1 MRNLIRYILLSLFS
15 GLYLQPLFPA
25 SGQADLIRT
34 AITRLVKVNDSVFVS
49 YRIDIDKKG
58 LSSQKELIVRPVLL
72 SEENTLP
79 LAVIS
84 VKGKSNYNN
93 YKRSLLF
100 QPKATAENPQEV
112 YRYGKSSKSYTYRI
126 DTSFLYEDWM
136 KNASLDLYMDVCGCG
151 RAYESVYDSG
161 KLKYHYQDRISNPA
175 LPFIRLF
182 PKDSDRS
189 VKLAYVLHFEVNKDE
204 INKDI
209 ESNQE
214 NLNQLAFDLQKLNR
228 NYLQID
234 QIELTGF
241 ASPEGPYERNRYL
254 ANRRSEAFLHYAQ
267 TLMPALTKQSV
278 SFNYV
283 DEDWEGL
290 NSILRSDTS
299 RFSKAARD
307 ILSSDIT
314 PEERKQQL
322 KRINGGQFY
331 AHLKKHYLTKL
342 RKAELSFCYQIDEK
356 AFADSGITEPEY
368 TEML

>member
-1 MRNLIRYILLSLFS
+1 MSNLIRYILLSLFS

-151 RAYESVYDSG
+151 RAYE
-161 KLKYHYQDRISNPA
+161 
-175 LPFIRLF
+175 
-182 PKDSDRS
+182 
-189 VKLAYVLHFEVNKDE
+189 
-204 INKDI
+204 
-209 ESNQE
+209 
-214 NLNQLAFDLQKLNR
+214 
-228 NYLQID
+228 
-234 QIELTGF
+234 
-241 ASPEGPYERNRYL
+241 
-254 ANRRSEAFLHYAQ
+254 
-267 TLMPALTKQSV
+267 
-278 SFNYV
+278 
-283 DEDWEGL
+283 
-290 NSILRSDTS
+290 
-299 RFSKAARD
+299 
-307 ILSSDIT
+307 
-314 PEERKQQL
+314 
-322 KRINGGQFY
+322 
-331 AHLKKHYLTKL
+331 
-342 RKAELSFCYQIDEK
+342 
-356 AFADSGITEPEY
+356 
-368 TEML
+368 